1 MVELADAPD
10 SKSGSRKGVGV
21 RFSPP
26 APLIKQGVRYFV
38 YTPLIF
44 PSLKKDGLEKKVR
57 MLRCAAKL
65 VTTT

>member
-1 MVELADAPD
+1 
-10 SKSGSRKGVGV
+10 
-21 RFSPP
+21 
-26 APLIKQGVRYFV
+26 
-38 YTPLIF
+38 LIF